1 MCFRIKEFTRWLL
14 LLGLTACRHAP
25 APVATGGSAVTFI
38 EPPAAPP
45 PKSGASEIKEAVSH
59 TLYIEARP
67 IKPLALPIY
76 PAKALAAKAGQA
88 TVGVSVTVDTS
99 GRVTDIRSSI
109 LTFSTPGPFAGD
121 FRAAVE
127 TALRQWRFAPA
138 ESQETE
144 PILGLDQPAT
154 RVSRSEKV
162 ETTFE
167 LSFTFTATGGVQLSP
182 TGR

>member
-1 MCFRIKEFTRWLL
+1 MRLGIKGFTILLL

-25 APVATGGSAVTFI
+25 TPVAIGSSAVSFI

-45 PKSGASEIKEAVSH
+45 KVGSGEIKEPVSR
-59 TLYIEARP
+59 TLYVEARP
-67 IKPLALPIY
+67 IQPLALPIY
-76 PAKALAAKAGQA
+76 PTKALAAKAGQA
-88 TVGVSVTVDTS
+88 TVGVNVTVDTS
-99 GRVTDIRSSI
+99 GQVTEIRSSI

-121 FRAAVE
+121 FRTAVE

-138 ESQETE
+138 ESQEIE

-154 RVSRSEKV
+154 RVTRSEKV

-167 LSFTFTATGGVQLSP
+167 LSFTFTASGGVQLSP
-182 TGR
+182 TER

>member
-1 MCFRIKEFTRWLL
+1 M
-14 LLGLTACRHAP
+14 
-25 APVATGGSAVTFI
+25 TFI

-45 PKSGASEIKEAVSH
+45 PKTGSGEIKEPVNH
-59 TLYIEARP
+59 TLYVEARP

-76 PAKALAAKAGQA
+76 PTKALTAKAGQA
-88 TVGVSVTVDTS
+88 MVGVNVTVDTS
-99 GRVTDIRSSI
+99 GLVSDIRSSI

-154 RVSRSEKV
+154 RVTRSEKV
-162 ETTFE
+162 EATFE
-167 LSFTFTATGGVQLSP
+167 LSFTFTAAGGVQLSP

>member
-1 MCFRIKEFTRWLL
+1 MCFRVKEFTGWLL

-25 APVATGGSAVTFI
+25 TPVTTGGSAVTFI
-38 EPPAAPP
+38 EPPAPP
-45 PKSGASEIKEAVSH
+45 AKAGSGEIKEPVSR
-59 TLYIEARP
+59 TLYVEARP
-67 IKPLALPIY
+67 IKPLILPIY

-88 TVGVSVTVDTS
+88 TVGVNVTVDTS
-99 GRVTDIRSSI
+99 GLVSDIRSSI

-127 TALRQWRFAPA
+127 TALHQWRFAPA
-138 ESQETE
+138 ESQEIE
-144 PILGLDQPAT
+144 PILGLDQPAS
-154 RVSRSEKV
+154 RVTRSEKV
-162 ETTFE
+162 ETTLE

>member
-1 MCFRIKEFTRWLL
+1 VCFRVKEFTGWLL
-14 LLGLTACRHAP
+14 LLSLTACRHVP
-25 APVATGGSAVTFI
+25 LPVATGGSAVTFI

-45 PKSGASEIKEAVSH
+45 PKVGSGEIKELVSRA
-59 TLYIEARP
+59 LYIEARP
-67 IKPLALPIY
+67 IKPLALPVY
-76 PAKALAAKAGQA
+76 PPRALAAKARQA

-127 TALRQWRFAPA
+127 TALHQWRFAPA
-138 ESQETE
+138 ESQEIE
-144 PILGLDQPAT
+144 PILGLDQPAS
-154 RVSRSEKV
+154 RVTRSEKV
-162 ETTFE
+162 ETTLE